1 MDPATILEARR
12 LLHDLVFIGRATT
25 KGERVLDPKDE
36 VMVTMLEKIA
46 SKKIEEPDV
55 PISVEG
61 YTPKAT
67 YKEVR
72 REMSPNQGDEAPQ
85 AASAPSQD

>member
-25 KGERVLDPKDE
+25 KGERILDPKDE

-46 SKKIEEPDV
+46 SKKVEEPDV
-55 PISVEG
+55 PLSVEG

-72 REMSPNQGDEAPQ
+72 RAVDQDQGTEAPQ
-85 AASAPSQD
+85 VSE